1 MKSFKLM
8 CTVLTGLAL
17 LTGCGMANG
26 GNGADDNNLQ
36 TQNVGYNNNG
46 ENDLNGNE
54 NDIGDNGLFGD
65 NENDGDN
72 GLFNDDGNNGQQRME
87 VADQAAN
94 KVKGLKEVQEANV
107 IVTDNN
113 AFVAVML
120 KDNAEGEVTKQIEKK
135 ISNAVKEADQ
145 DIENVYVSSNPDFVD
160 RMRNYGNDIQDG
172 DPVEGLF
179 EEFSEMTRRVF
190 PNAR

>member
-1 MKSFKLM
+1 MKSLKM
-8 CTVLTGLAL
+8 MSAVLTGLVL
-17 LTGCGMANG
+17 LAGCGMANG
-26 GNGADDNNLQ
+26 GDEAGNNNLQ
-36 TQNVGYNNNG
+36 PQNVGYNNNG
-46 ENDLNGNE
+46 NNDLNGNGNNGE
-54 NDIGDNGLFGD
+54 NGMFGD
-65 NENDGDN
+65 NENN
-72 GLFNDDGNNGQQRME
+72 GLFDGNDNNGQQRME

-94 KVKGLKEVQEANV
+94 KVKEMKEVQDANV
-107 IVTDNN
+107 IVTENN

-120 KDNAEGEVTKQIEKK
+120 KDNAEDEVTKQIEEKVSK
-135 ISNAVKEADQ
+135 AVKEADQ

-160 RMRNYGNDIQDG
+160 RMRNYGDDIQNG

>member
-1 MKSFKLM
+1 MKILKIMF
-8 CTVLTGLAL
+8 TVLTGLAL
-17 LTGCGMANG
+17 LAGCGMANG

-46 ENDLNGNE
+46 QNDLNGND
-54 NDIGDNGLFGD
+54 NNGDNGLFGD
-65 NENDGDN
+65 NENDGNN
-72 GLFNDDGNNGQQRME
+72 GLFDNDGNNGQQRME

-94 KVKGLKEVQEANV
+94 KVKEMKEVQDANV
-107 IVTDNN
+107 IVTENN

-120 KDNAEGEVTKQIEKK
+120 KDNAQGEVTKQIEEKVSK
-135 ISNAVKEADQ
+135 AVKEADQ

-160 RMRNYGNDIQDG
+160 RMRNYGDDIQNG

>member
-1 MKSFKLM
+1 M
-8 CTVLTGLAL
+8 LTGLAL